1 VFAQLVLVTGIALVA
16 GAPAPQDQ
24 CLRALSSLTA
34 GSVPQAANFV
44 PVKCPPLRPAATFHY
59 DRMQGSSRLSRSV
72 AQDETVPLF
81 PEFDL
86 NLAQPGQK
94 LRMIILLGAVRIER
108 QVEALQTARPGQKLF
123 VRSSDGQVLSA
134 RYEDRP

>member
-1 VFAQLVLVTGIALVA
+1 VFAQLILVTGIALVA
-16 GAPAPQDQ
+16 GAPAPQEQ
-24 CLRALSSLTA
+24 CLRALSAFTA
-34 GSVPQAANFV
+34 GSVPQAANFA
-44 PVKCPPLRPAATFHY
+44 PVKCPPVRPAAAFRY
-59 DRMQGSSRLSRSV
+59 DRMQGSSRLSRSIV
-72 AQDETVPLF
+72 QDETVPPF